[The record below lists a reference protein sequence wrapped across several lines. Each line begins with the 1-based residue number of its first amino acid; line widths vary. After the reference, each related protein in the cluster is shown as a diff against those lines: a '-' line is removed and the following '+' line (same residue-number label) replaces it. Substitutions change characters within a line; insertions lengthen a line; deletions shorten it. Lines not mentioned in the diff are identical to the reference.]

1 MSESK
6 SITIKNLIN
15 YLPKIIDQNNFIYSK
30 INNKIKSN
38 SVFNNIEVKNYNNFK
53 KFINL
58 SYSRNNEMKIGQN
71 LSDILK
77 NNNKKIIDISNSI
90 LNDSFY
96 KNHLKTY
103 NLEKKKL
110 TKNFSEPFL
119 KFLKKSKI
127 LLTKLQ
133 NKSNR
138 YKNIQ
143 SKVNKYIKYEKNNNI
158 ILKNKKEIFE
168 KNKEFIEN
176 SFDDEKNKINNSIN
190 LYLTQMNDFIEKYN
204 NHELDK
210 KDLKQINDE
219 QIKNII
225 NYNKIKLLNFESRK
239 IHLDRLKKIFLRK
252 KLLKDEA
259 NLKLKVNYRKLIAY
273 SGNKK
278 SFNKSKSSKNI
289 INKNNLNVL
298 YSNKSF
304 CYNKNQTVNL
314 LLNQITNNNS
324 EKNLLNKLKNINL
337 IIKNDIPNFEDYHKL
352 IKLKLIEKQKIKNK
366 VYKNILKNNILEYDD
381 SYNNLEEYNN
391 KNILNE
397 NKNLNNTKIQIKEK
411 IKKFI
416 ENFLLNQYYLNKNN
430 IKQNKSSEIKKCNIP
445 IRNKFIDEYS
455 IKNNFNN
462 DIENINKKIG
472 KNIFNKI
479 LFQNTIEKYLY
490 DENYKKYLENDKYK
504 NIINIYRNREKN
516 LNYNQ
521 KKIIKNIQKTN
532 ESNLNVDSKS
542 TISTERREIILD
554 NNSSK
559 INKNY
564 NNEKLKYS
572 RNKMLNNIYILNS
585 MKNKAIK
592 YKYDFFEDKKQEE
605 NEYYYNE
612 FKEHQKSIINKEKMT
627 Y

>member
-6 SITIKNLIN
+6 SITIKNLIT

-38 SVFNNIEVKNYNNFK
+38 SVFNNIEVKNYNNLK

-71 LSDILK
+71 LSDIIK

-110 TKNFSEPFL
+110 TKNFSEP
-119 KFLKKSKI
+119 FLKKSKI

-225 NYNKIKLLNFESRK
+225 NYNKIKLLNFESKK

-337 IIKNDIPNFEDYHKL
+337 IIKNNIPNFEDYHKL

-430 IKQNKSSEIKKCNIP
+430 IKQNKSSEVKKYNIP

-532 ESNLNVDSKS
+532 DSNLNVDSKS

-564 NNEKLKYS
+564 SNEKLKYS
-572 RNKMLNNIYILNS
+572 RNKMFNNIYILNS

>member
-38 SVFNNIEVKNYNNFK
+38 SVFNNIEVKNYNNLK
-53 KFINL
+53 KLINL

-71 LSDILK
+71 LSDIIK

-119 KFLKKSKI
+119 KKSKI

-133 NKSNR
+133 NKSNL

-143 SKVNKYIKYEKNNNI
+143 SKVNKYIKYEKNDNL
-158 ILKNKKEIFE
+158 ILKNKKEIYE

-190 LYLTQMNDFIEKYN
+190 LYLTQMNDFVEKYN

-225 NYNKIKLLNFESRK
+225 NYNKLKLLNFESKK

-259 NLKLKVNYRKLIAY
+259 NLKLKVNYGKLIAY

-278 SFNKSKSSKNI
+278 SFNKSKSSYNI

-324 EKNLLNKLKNINL
+324 EKNMLNKLKNINL
-337 IIKNDIPNFEDYHKL
+337 IIKNNIPNFEDYHKL
-352 IKLKLIEKQKIKNK
+352 IKLKLKEKQKIKNK
-366 VYKNILKNNILEYDD
+366 VYKNILKNNILEYDI

-416 ENFLLNQYYLNKNN
+416 EKFLLNQYYLNKNN
-430 IKQNKSSEIKKCNIP
+430 IKQNKSSEIKNYNIP

-504 NIINIYRNREKN
+504 NIINIYRNREKI

-532 ESNLNVDSKS
+532 DSNLNVDSKS

-559 INKNY
+559 KNKNY
-564 NNEKLKYS
+564 RKEKNKYS
-572 RNKMLNNIYILNS
+572 RNKMFNNIYILNS

-592 YKYDFFEDKKQEE
+592 YKYDIFDTKKQEE
-605 NEYYYNE
+605 NDYYYNE

-627 Y
+627 F

>member
-38 SVFNNIEVKNYNNFK
+38 SVFNNIEVKNYNNLK

-119 KFLKKSKI
+119 KRSKI

-133 NKSNR
+133 NKSNL

-143 SKVNKYIKYEKNNNI
+143 SKVNKYIKYEKNDNL

-190 LYLTQMNDFIEKYN
+190 LYLTQMNDFVEKYN

-225 NYNKIKLLNFESRK
+225 NYNKIKLLNFESKK

-259 NLKLKVNYRKLIAY
+259 NLKLKVNYGKLIAY

-278 SFNKSKSSKNI
+278 SFNKSKSSYNI
-289 INKNNLNVL
+289 INKNNLNFL

-324 EKNLLNKLKNINL
+324 EKNMLNKLKNINL
-337 IIKNDIPNFEDYHKL
+337 IIKNNIPNFEDYHKL
-352 IKLKLIEKQKIKNK
+352 IKLKLKEKQKIKNK

-430 IKQNKSSEIKKCNIP
+430 IKQNKSSEIKNYNIP

-559 INKNY
+559 KNKNY
-564 NNEKLKYS
+564 RKEKNKYS
-572 RNKMLNNIYILNS
+572 RNKMFNNIYILNS

-592 YKYDFFEDKKQEE
+592 YKYDIFEDKKQEE

>member
-38 SVFNNIEVKNYNNFK
+38 SVFNNIEVKNYNNLK
-53 KFINL
+53 KLINL

-71 LSDILK
+71 LSDIIK

-119 KFLKKSKI
+119 KKSKI

-133 NKSNR
+133 NKSNL

-143 SKVNKYIKYEKNNNI
+143 SKVNKYIKYEKNDNL
-158 ILKNKKEIFE
+158 ILKNKKEIYE

-190 LYLTQMNDFIEKYN
+190 LYLTQMNDFVEKYN

-225 NYNKIKLLNFESRK
+225 NYNKIKLLNFESKK

-259 NLKLKVNYRKLIAY
+259 NLKLKVNYQKLIAY

-278 SFNKSKSSKNI
+278 SFNKSKSSYNI
-289 INKNNLNVL
+289 MNKNNLNVL

-324 EKNLLNKLKNINL
+324 EKNMLNKLKNINL
-337 IIKNDIPNFEDYHKL
+337 IIKNNIPNFEDYHKL
-352 IKLKLIEKQKIKNK
+352 IKLKLKEKQKIKNK
-366 VYKNILKNNILEYDD
+366 VYKNILKNNILEYDI

-430 IKQNKSSEIKKCNIP
+430 IKQNKSSEIKNYNIP

-504 NIINIYRNREKN
+504 NIINIYRNREKI

-532 ESNLNVDSKS
+532 DSNLNVDSKS

-559 INKNY
+559 KNKNY
-564 NNEKLKYS
+564 RKEKNKYS
-572 RNKMLNNIYILNS
+572 RNKMFNNIYILNS

-592 YKYDFFEDKKQEE
+592 YKYDIFEDKKQEE

>member
-38 SVFNNIEVKNYNNFK
+38 SVFNNIEVKNYNNLK

-119 KFLKKSKI
+119 KKSKI

-133 NKSNR
+133 NKSNL

-143 SKVNKYIKYEKNNNI
+143 SKVNKYIKFEKNDNL

-190 LYLTQMNDFIEKYN
+190 LYLTQMNDFVEKYN

-225 NYNKIKLLNFESRK
+225 NYNKIKLLNFESKK

-259 NLKLKVNYRKLIAY
+259 NLKLKVNYGKLIAY

-278 SFNKSKSSKNI
+278 SFNKSKSSYNI
-289 INKNNLNVL
+289 INKNDLNVL

-324 EKNLLNKLKNINL
+324 EKNMLNKLKNINL
-337 IIKNDIPNFEDYHKL
+337 IIKNNIPNFEDYHKL
-352 IKLKLIEKQKIKNK
+352 IKLKLKEKQKIKNK
-366 VYKNILKNNILEYDD
+366 VYKNILKNNILEYDI

-391 KNILNE
+391 KNNLNE

-430 IKQNKSSEIKKCNIP
+430 IKQNKSSEIKNYNIP

-504 NIINIYRNREKN
+504 NIINIYRNREKI

-532 ESNLNVDSKS
+532 DSNLNVDSKS

-564 NNEKLKYS
+564 SNEKLKYS

>member
-119 KFLKKSKI
+119 KKSKI

-190 LYLTQMNDFIEKYN
+190 LYLTQMNDFVEKYN

-225 NYNKIKLLNFESRK
+225 NYNKIKLLNFESKK

-366 VYKNILKNNILEYDD
+366 VYKNILKNNILKYDD

-430 IKQNKSSEIKKCNIP
+430 IKQNKSSEIKNYNIP

-564 NNEKLKYS
+564 SNEKLKYS

>member
-38 SVFNNIEVKNYNNFK
+38 SVFNNIEVKNYNNLK

-119 KFLKKSKI
+119 KRSKI

-133 NKSNR
+133 NKSNL

-143 SKVNKYIKYEKNNNI
+143 SKVNKYIKYEKNDNL

-190 LYLTQMNDFIEKYN
+190 LYLTQMNDFVEKYN

-225 NYNKIKLLNFESRK
+225 NYNKIKLLNFESKK

-259 NLKLKVNYRKLIAY
+259 NLKLKVNYGKLIAY

-278 SFNKSKSSKNI
+278 SFNKSKSSYNI

-324 EKNLLNKLKNINL
+324 EKNMLNKLKNINL
-337 IIKNDIPNFEDYHKL
+337 IINNNIPNFEDYHKL
-352 IKLKLIEKQKIKNK
+352 IKLKLKEKQKIKNK
-366 VYKNILKNNILEYDD
+366 VYKNILKNNILEYDS

-391 KNILNE
+391 KNNIIE

-430 IKQNKSSEIKKCNIP
+430 IKQNKSSEIKNYNIP

-504 NIINIYRNREKN
+504 NIINIYRNREKI

-521 KKIIKNIQKTN
+521 KK
-532 ESNLNVDSKS
+532 
-542 TISTERREIILD
+542 
-554 NNSSK
+554 
-559 INKNY
+559 
-564 NNEKLKYS
+564 
-572 RNKMLNNIYILNS
+572 
-585 MKNKAIK
+585 
-592 YKYDFFEDKKQEE
+592 
-605 NEYYYNE
+605 
-612 FKEHQKSIINKEKMT
+612 
-627 Y
+627 